1 MLVNIKLRGGK
12 VMRAFFLAFTL
23 VFLANPSWAKE
34 IEGVVIEEQLVSE
47 SGVTLQLNGAAVRK
61 KLFFKIYIAAL
72 YLANPSAEA
81 SSVIADEG
89 EKRIVMHFLYDEV
102 GKDKLVEGWDEGF
115 AANHSAEAL
124 GLLQP
129 RIDTF
134 NAMFDED
141 MVAGDVIVFDYLPD
155 TGTRVTIKGNVKGV
169 IEGKDFND
177 ALLAIWLGDK
187 PVGSD
192 LKKGLLKL

>member
-1 MLVNIKLRGGK
+1 
-12 VMRAFFLAFTL
+12 MRALFLAFTL
-23 VFLANPSWAKE
+23 VFWVNPLWAKD
-34 IEGVVIEEQLVSE
+34 IEGVVVEEQLVSE
-47 SGVTLQLNGAAVRK
+47 SGATLQLNGAGVRK

-72 YLANPSAEA
+72 YLANPSTDA
-81 SSVIADEG
+81 SSVITDDA

-102 GKDKLVEGWDEGF
+102 GKDKLVEGWNEGF
-115 AANHSAEAL
+115 TANHTAEAL

-129 RIDTF
+129 RIDAF

-141 MVAGDVIVFDYLPD
+141 LVTGDVIVFDYLPD
-155 TGTRVTIKGNVKGV
+155 TGTQVIIKGTVKGV

-187 PVGSD
+187 PVASD
-192 LKKGLLKL
+192 LKKGLLKP

>member
-177 ALLAIWLGDK
+177 ALLAIWLGEK

>member
-12 VMRAFFLAFTL
+12 VMRALFLAFTL
-23 VFLANPSWAKE
+23 VFLANPSWAKD

-47 SGVTLQLNGAAVRK
+47 SGATLHLNGAAVRK

-81 SSVIADEG
+81 SSVIADDG
-89 EKRIVMHFLYDEV
+89 GKRIVMHFLYDEV
-102 GKDKLVEGWDEGF
+102 GKDKLVEGWNEGF
-115 AANHSAEAL
+115 AANQTAEEL
-124 GLLQP
+124 DLLQP

-192 LKKGLLKL
+192 LKKGLLKP

>member
-61 KLFFKIYIAAL
+61 KLFFKIYIASL

>member
-1 MLVNIKLRGGK
+1 
-12 VMRAFFLAFTL
+12 MRVLFLAFL
-23 VFLANPSWAKE
+23 MVFLVNPLWAKE
-34 IEGVVIEEQLVSE
+34 IEGVVVEEQLLSE
-47 SGVTLQLNGAAVRK
+47 SGATLHLNGTGIRK

-72 YLANPSAEA
+72 YLANRSADA
-81 SSVIADEG
+81 SAVIADDG

-102 GKDKLVEGWDEGF
+102 GKDKLVEGWNEGF
-115 AANHSAEAL
+115 AANHTEEAL
-124 GLLQP
+124 GLLQS
-129 RIDTF
+129 RIDSF

-141 MVAGDVIVFDYLPD
+141 VVAGDVIVFDYLPQ

-169 IEGKDFND
+169 VEGKDFND

-192 LKKGLLKL
+192 LKKGLLQP

>member
-12 VMRAFFLAFTL
+12 VMRVLFLAFL
-23 VFLANPSWAKE
+23 MVFLVNPLWAKE
-34 IEGVVIEEQLVSE
+34 IEGVVVEEQLLSE
-47 SGVTLQLNGAAVRK
+47 SGATLHLNGTGIRK

-72 YLANPSAEA
+72 YLANRSADA
-81 SSVIADEG
+81 SAVIADDG

-102 GKDKLVEGWDEGF
+102 GKDKLVEGWNEGF
-115 AANHSAEAL
+115 AANHTEEAL
-124 GLLQP
+124 GLLQS
-129 RIDTF
+129 RIDSF

-141 MVAGDVIVFDYLPD
+141 VVAGDVIVFDYLPQ

-169 IEGKDFND
+169 VEGKDFND

-192 LKKGLLKL
+192 LKKGLLQP

>member
-1 MLVNIKLRGGK
+1 
-12 VMRAFFLAFTL
+12 MRALFVAFAFLLF
-23 VFLANPSWAKE
+23 VNPLWAKD
-34 IEGVVIEEQLVSE
+34 IAGVPFDEQLVSE
-47 SGVTLQLNGAAVRK
+47 SGVTLHLNGAGIRK

-72 YLANPSAEA
+72 YLANPSEDA
-81 SSVIADEG
+81 SLVIADEK

-102 GKDKLVEGWDEGF
+102 GKDKLIEAWNEGF
-115 AANHSAEAL
+115 AANQGEESL
-124 GLLQP
+124 GSLQS

-141 MVAGDVIVFDYLPD
+141 MVAGDVIVFDYFPG
-155 TGTRVTIKGNVKGV
+155 TGTRVTIKGNVEGV

-192 LKKGLLKL
+192 LKNELLSP

>member
-72 YLANPSAEA
+72 YLANPSTEA

-102 GKDKLVEGWDEGF
+102 GKDKLVEGWNEGF

-155 TGTRVTIKGNVKGV
+155 TGTRITIKGNVKGV